1 MRTRIIVALAAA
13 GILALTSLSSRA
25 EDEARNA
32 TALAKALGEA
42 NVSLDQGLKA
52 SARDGTPISGK
63 FELEDGALQLSVYT
77 MKGDQFSEVIVD
89 HKSGA
94 LKKTEKIT
102 DGDDLKEA
110 KEQSQ
115 AMAKAKLPLDQAV
128 TSAVTAN
135 AGYRAVSVVPA
146 LKSGA
151 PVANV
156 TLMKGGDVKEVMEK
170 LD

>member
-1 MRTRIIVALAAA
+1 
-13 GILALTSLSSRA
+13 
-25 EDEARNA
+25 
-32 TALAKALGEA
+32 
-42 NVSLDQGLKA
+42 
-52 SARDGTPISGK
+52 
-63 FELEDGALQLSVYT
+63 

-94 LKKTEKIT
+94 LKKAEKIT
-102 DGDDLKEA
+102 DKNDLKEA
-110 KEQSQ
+110 KAQSQ